1 MLILRVSGEGEQGLE
16 SEGVTV
22 HRIQME
28 GFIDGEEEQLDSCC
42 SGGGT
47 RIIQIH
53 RVVAKLPICSLGS
66 ADKHQNEKTSARQV
80 LAETVIMADEA
91 AVVEEGI
98 SPVQSPLVEVSF
110 QKNVNRKQ
118 KYLEAEPKALG
129 ITQICLSLFNITC
142 ASVFLANRVC
152 RLPPQIP
159 FLVSSLLV
167 LIAGI
172 VAVAGQNLHLPTLR
186 ACLGMQIVACCA
198 SLINMICTIVKMEYA
213 SYFCWNTHHSYNES
227 FDYEDICYQLRDAQM
242 PFYAESEVIQ
252 ALLFAI
258 SVTLAAYC
266 CKVVNCCSPTPKTP
280 VITVQAPQT
289 SKEETVGYMTS
300 AEE

>member
-1 MLILRVSGEGEQGLE
+1 
-16 SEGVTV
+16 
-22 HRIQME
+22 
-28 GFIDGEEEQLDSCC
+28 
-42 SGGGT
+42 
-47 RIIQIH
+47 
-53 RVVAKLPICSLGS
+53 
-66 ADKHQNEKTSARQV
+66 
-80 LAETVIMADEA
+80 MADEA

-142 ASVFLANRVC
+142 ASVFQAKHLC
-152 RLPPQIP
+152 PIPQIP
-159 FLVSSLLV
+159 FLITSLLV
-167 LIAGI
+167 LIAGS
-172 VAVAGQNLHLPTLR
+172 VAVAAQNLHLPMLR
-186 ACLGMQIVACCA
+186 VCLGMQIVACGA
-198 SLINMICTIVKMEYA
+198 SLVNMIWSMLNLAAVATV
-213 SYFCWNTHHSYNES
+213 CWHFYYDYNDPFHS
-227 FDYEDICYQLRDAQM
+227 DTCRKIWDAQM
-242 PFYAESEVIQ
+242 NFYAESEVIQ

-280 VITVQAPQT
+280 VITVQALQT
-289 SKEETVGYMTS
+289 NSEETVGFMTR